1 MHLLLNIYVGGVAIT
16 FLFIIIALVV
26 MTLEDKDL
34 KLQWKDLWLSILSI
48 IGWPI
53 FWILL
58 IASKISYPNGIHSS

>member
-58 IASKISYPNGIHSS
+58 IASKIS